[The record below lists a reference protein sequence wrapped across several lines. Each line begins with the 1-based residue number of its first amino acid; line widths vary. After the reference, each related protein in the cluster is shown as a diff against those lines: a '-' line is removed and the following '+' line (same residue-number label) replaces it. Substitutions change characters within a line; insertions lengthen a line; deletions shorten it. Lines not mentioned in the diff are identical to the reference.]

1 MAAMRATE
9 PFVLET
15 PSGHRIDGLVDLPD
29 RPGERPTVVVAHGF
43 KGFMDWGF
51 FPHLTEL
58 LARRGFVVVRFN
70 FSGSGQRPG
79 EDRVSDLEAFRHN
92 TFSREQEDLRTVLDA
107 LDDQVAPGRVDLDH
121 QGLFGHSRGG
131 GAAVL
136 AAGHPDLRDRFAA
149 LVTWAAV
156 STFDRVGPEETE
168 RWRAEGELVV
178 VNSRTGQELP
188 MGLDVL
194 EDLEAHRDELDILAA
209 AGRVAAPW
217 LIIHGEAD
225 ESVPY
230 EESLQL
236 EEAAETNR
244 GRTVE
249 RLTVPGAGH
258 TFGAVHPF
266 AGPTPHLVQALNA
279 TQAWFRRY
287 LT

>member
-1 MAAMRATE
+1 MAAMAAPE
-9 PFVLET
+9 PFVIET

-43 KGFMDWGF
+43 KGFMEWGF
-51 FPHLTEL
+51 FPHLAEL

-79 EDRVSDLEAFRHN
+79 EDRVSDVEAFRHN
-92 TFSREQEDLRTVLDA
+92 SFSREQEDLRTVLEA
-107 LDDQVAPGRVDLDH
+107 LDDEIAPGRVDLDR
-121 QGLFGHSRGG
+121 QGLLGHSRGG

-136 AAGHPDLRDRFAA
+136 AAGHPDLRDRFSA

-156 STFDRVGPEETE
+156 STFDRVSPEDTE
-168 RWRAEGELVV
+168 RWRAEGELTV

-188 MGLDVL
+188 MGLELL
-194 EDLEAHRDELDILAA
+194 EDLEAHRDELDIPAA
-209 AGRVAAPW
+209 AARVAAPW
-217 LIIHGEAD
+217 LIVHGDAD
-225 ESVPY
+225 ESVPCA
-230 EESLQL
+230 ESHQL
-236 EEAAETNR
+236 EEAAESER
-244 GRTVE
+244 ARTVE
-249 RLTVPGAGH
+249 RQVIPGAGH

-287 LT
+287 LL

>member
-1 MAAMRATE
+1 MSAMPAAE
-9 PFVLET
+9 PFVLTT
-15 PSGHRIDGLVDLPD
+15 PSGHRIHGLVDLPD

-43 KGFMDWGF
+43 KGFMEWGF
-51 FPHLTEL
+51 FPHLAEL
-58 LARRGFVVVRFN
+58 LVRRGFVVVRFN
-70 FSGSGQRPG
+70 FSGSGQGPG
-79 EDRVSDLEAFRHN
+79 DERVTDLDAFREN

-107 LDDQVAPGRVDLDH
+107 LDEEVAPGRIDRDR

-136 AAGHPDLRDRFAA
+136 TAGHPDLRDRFAA

-156 STFDRVGPEETE
+156 ATFDRIGPDEVE

-188 MGLDVL
+188 MGLGIL
-194 EDLEAHRDELDILAA
+194 KDLEAHRDELDIQAA
-209 AGRVAAPW
+209 AARVAAPW
-217 LIIHGEAD
+217 LIVHGEAD
-225 ESVPY
+225 ETVPVD
-230 EESLQL
+230 ESRQL
-236 EEAAETNR
+236 EEAAGADR

-249 RLTVPGAGH
+249 RLTIPGAGH

-287 LT
+287 LV